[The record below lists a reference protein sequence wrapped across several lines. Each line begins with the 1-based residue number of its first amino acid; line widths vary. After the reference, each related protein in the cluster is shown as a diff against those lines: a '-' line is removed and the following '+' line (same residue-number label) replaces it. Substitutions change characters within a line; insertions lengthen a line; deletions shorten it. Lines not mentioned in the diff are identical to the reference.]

1 MRLPHVAGRTLVE
14 MRRPP
19 SPRQIVNAARSHLP
33 WVPSPEN
40 EGSPLPYVAR
50 RPTVNPVLP
59 VPDMAEAIAFYRRLG
74 FDVEQFDDGYAW
86 VRTCGWEFLH
96 LAHAANVEPGRAA
109 AGAYVHVTDA
119 DEWHVAITA
128 AAGEDA
134 AIGGVVDQPWGMRE
148 FAVTDPAGNIVR
160 FGRNL

>member
-1 MRLPHVAGRTLVE
+1 
-14 MRRPP
+14 MRRPL
-19 SPRQIVNAARSHLP
+19 SPRQIVNGVRGRLP
-33 WVPSPEN
+33 WVSSPEN

-59 VPDMAEAIAFYRRLG
+59 VSDMDEAIGFYRHLG
-74 FDVEQFDDGYAW
+74 FDVESYDAGYAW

-96 LAHAANVEPGRAA
+96 LARASGLEPGASG

-128 AAGEDA
+128 AAGDDA

-148 FAVTDPAGNIVR
+148 FAVTDPAGNVVR